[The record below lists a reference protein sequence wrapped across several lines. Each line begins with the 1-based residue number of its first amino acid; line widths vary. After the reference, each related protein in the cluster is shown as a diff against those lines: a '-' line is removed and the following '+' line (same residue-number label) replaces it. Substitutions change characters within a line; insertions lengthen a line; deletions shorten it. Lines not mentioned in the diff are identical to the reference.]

1 MARLPVAR
9 KPAAPSSATQQERY
23 HRILEAAVRLGSD
36 VDLEH
41 VQMQDVAAEADVA
54 IATLY
59 RYFPSKAHL
68 FTGVMKAQIQRF
80 ADDVFRADPEASPP
94 EVVADLLLALT
105 RRLRENQRLSMSMVQ
120 SIILAE
126 SHASPDSYDIESA
139 FVDLLLRVAGWD
151 GTATPDQRSRVW
163 LVIQCWFGV
172 LMTTMS
178 GNRPAENAEADLRR
192 ACELL
197 LTDGG

>member
-1 MARLPVAR
+1 M
-9 KPAAPSSATQQERY
+9 PAAPNSANQQERY
-23 HRILEAAVRLGSD
+23 QRILEAAVKLGS
-36 VDLEH
+36 VMEFER
-41 VQMQDVAAEADVA
+41 VQMQDVATEADVA

-68 FTGVMKAQIQRF
+68 FTGVMKSQVERF
-80 ADDVFRADPEASPP
+80 HDEVFERDPSTPAHEAVSG
-94 EVVADLLLALT
+94 LLLALT
-105 RRLRENQRLSMSMVQ
+105 ARLRENKRLSMSMVQ

-126 SHASPDSYDIESA
+126 SHDSPDSYDIESA
-139 FVDLLLRVAGWD
+139 FVDLLLRVAGWEP
-151 GTATPDQRSRVW
+151 GASADQRSRVW

-178 GNRPAENAEADLRR
+178 GNRPAKNAEADLVR

-197 LTDGG
+197 LSDASI

>member
-1 MARLPVAR
+1 MARLPVSR
-9 KPAAPSSATQQERY
+9 MPAAPSSATQQERY
-23 HRILEAAVRLGSD
+23 QRILDAAVRLGSV

-80 ADDVFRADPEASPP
+80 ADEVFRADPDASPS
-94 EVVADLLLALT
+94 EVVAELLLGLT
-105 RRLRENQRLSMSMVQ
+105 HRLRENQRLSMSMVQ

-126 SHASPDSYDIESA
+126 SHASPDSYDIEST

-151 GTATPDQRSRVW
+151 REASADQRSRVW

-178 GNRPAENAEADLRR
+178 GNRPAGHAEADLRR

-197 LTDGG
+197 LATP

>member
-9 KPAAPSSATQQERY
+9 RPAAPSSGAQQERY
-23 HRILEAAVRLGSD
+23 QRILDAAVKLGSE

-41 VQMQDVAAEADVA
+41 VQMQDVATEADVA

-80 ADDVFRADPEASPP
+80 GEDVFEARPDSSPP
-94 EVVADLLLALT
+94 EVVADLLLGLT

-126 SHASPDSYDIESA
+126 SHASPDSYDIETG

-151 GTATPDQRSRVW
+151 GEATADRRSRVW

-178 GNRPAENAEADLRR
+178 GNRPAANAEADLRR

-197 LTDGG
+197 LG

>member
-1 MARLPVAR
+1 
-9 KPAAPSSATQQERY
+9 
-23 HRILEAAVRLGSD
+23 
-36 VDLEH
+36 
-41 VQMQDVAAEADVA
+41 
-54 IATLY
+54 
-59 RYFPSKAHL
+59 
-68 FTGVMKAQIQRF
+68 
-80 ADDVFRADPEASPP
+80 
-94 EVVADLLLALT
+94 VVADLLLGLT

-126 SHASPDSYDIESA
+126 SHPSPDSYDIETA

-151 GTATPDQRSRVW
+151 AEATADRRSRVW

-178 GNRPAENAEADLRR
+178 GNRPAANAEADLRR

-197 LTDGG
+197 LG

>member
-1 MARLPVAR
+1 MARLPVER
-9 KPAAPSSATQQERY
+9 MPAAPTSPNQLERY
-23 HRILEAAVRLGSD
+23 QRILDAAAKLGS
-36 VDLEH
+36 EMEFER
-41 VQMQDVAAEADVA
+41 VQMQDVASEADVA

-68 FTGVMKAQIQRF
+68 FTGVMKFQVERF
-80 ADDVFRADPEASPP
+80 GDEVFVVDPERPAP

-105 RRLRENQRLSMSMVQ
+105 ARLRENKRLSMSMVQ

-126 SHASPDSYDIESA
+126 SHDSPDSYDIESA
-139 FVDLLLRVAGWD
+139 FVDLLLRVAGWTP
-151 GTATPDQRSRVW
+151 GATQDQRSRVW

-178 GNRPAENAEADLRR
+178 GNRPAAHAEADLRR
-192 ACELL
+192 ACQLL
-197 LTDGG
+197 LG

>member
-1 MARLPVAR
+1 MVRLPVNR
-9 KPAAPSSATQQERY
+9 MPAAPSSANQQERY
-23 HRILEAAVRLGSD
+23 QRILDAAVKLGS
-36 VDLEH
+36 VTEFER
-41 VQMQDVAAEADVA
+41 VQMQDIATEADVA

-68 FTGVMKAQIQRF
+68 FTGVMKSQVERF
-80 ADDVFRADPEASPP
+80 HDEVFEADPSKPAHEA
-94 EVVADLLLALT
+94 VAGLLLALT
-105 RRLRENQRLSMSMVQ
+105 GRLRENHQLSMSMVQ

-126 SHASPDSYDIESA
+126 SHDSPDSYDIESS
-139 FVDLLLRVAGWD
+139 FVDLLLRVAGWEP
-151 GTATPDQRSRVW
+151 GATGDQRSRVW

-197 LTDGG
+197 LS